1 MSGTGA
7 SRRGISGSTR
17 KSAHKKRPDSK
28 AVRAFSGFDLVEIG
42 RRVDLGAV
50 DPNLEVAVAAGGAA
64 GGAGLGDGLPL
75 IDLVSRADQQAG
87 VVAVV
92 GLLTVAVVDDDQVA
106 VAALVAG
113 KGDGAAVGRLDGG
126 AVGDSNVDAGVVAVG
141 AEDIAVAE
149 AGGDPAVAGPD
160 VVAVG
165 KPGGRGTV
173 PTATTF
179 SVASRTVVELR
190 MSRSRSWPLT

>member
-1 MSGTGA
+1 MGRMPGPAAGYRSPTE
-7 SRRGISGSTR
+7 
-17 KSAHKKRPDSK
+17 KPRPDK
-28 AVRAFSGFDLVEIG
+28 TLSGRGWCLVEIG
-42 RRVDLGAV
+42 RRVDLGAI

-75 IDLVSRADQQAG
+75 IDLVTRADQQAG

-126 AVGDSNVDAGVVAVG
+126 AVGDGDVDAGMVAIG

-165 KPGGRGTV
+165 KPGGAGHGTHGHHLLGGLPHGGGGCPV
-173 PTATTF
+173 PAHG
-179 SVASRTVVELR
+179 R
-190 MSRSRSWPLT
+190 